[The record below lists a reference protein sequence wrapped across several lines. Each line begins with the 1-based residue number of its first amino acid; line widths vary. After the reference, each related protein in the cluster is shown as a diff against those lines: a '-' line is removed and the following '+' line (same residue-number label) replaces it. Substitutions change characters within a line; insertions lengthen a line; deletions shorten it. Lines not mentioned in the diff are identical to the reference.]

1 MGDRHSCL
9 AMEELRNTD
18 RRDKGV
24 APYQEV
30 DLMRG
35 ERISAAM
42 KRRGMKYN
50 CQLCYAI
57 GVSESTLSRWR
68 MGRPLSLKHAVALS
82 YNLGISLDHL
92 LTGSSLQEQDQTFSM
107 QISKL
112 CDTYSRLN
120 AQNQN
125 LSLNLLRRLASRST
139 AADPAADTGGADP
152 EAGE

>member
-1 MGDRHSCL
+1 
-9 AMEELRNTD
+9 
-18 RRDKGV
+18 
-24 APYQEV
+24 
-30 DLMRG
+30 
-35 ERISAAM
+35 
-42 KRRGMKYN
+42 MKYN
-50 CQLCYAI
+50 CQLCYSI

-92 LTGSSLQEQDQTFSM
+92 LTGSSPQEQDETFSR

-125 LSLNLLRRLASRST
+125 LSLNLLRRLASRSD
-139 AADPAADTGGADP
+139 AAGADP
-152 EAGE
+152 ETGGPEPEAGE